1 MARGAVSPGKALAR
15 ERALWLRQR
24 ARAELQRLREAL
36 RAARERRRRAL
47 TKARVSCRVARERV
61 RDQIR
66 AYRSAEFA
74 RINAEV
80 REMRNA
86 ARNQC
91 QARKHRIRSAGARA
105 LERHAAEFKAETQ
118 LQRRLGRA
126 DRLGKRKR
134 NTAIERRQESD
145 DAVRSNLP
153 RELVPVFDR
162 VRRHIHGSRYRTRTE
177 AFLEWAEEHPEDVL
191 QYQGDA
197 TDSEVRR
204 LVAEYEAT
212 ARELR
217 KTKPTRSRRVA
228 GVPF

>member
-1 MARGAVSPGKALAR
+1 MPRVSVSPGKALAR

-24 ARAELQRLREAL
+24 ARAELQRLRAAL
-36 RAARERRRRAL
+36 SAARERRKRAL

-61 RDQIR
+61 RGQIR

-105 LERHAAEFKAETQ
+105 LERQAAVYQAESQ
-118 LQRRLGRA
+118 LQRRLTRA
-126 DRLGKRKR
+126 DRLATRKR

-153 RELVPVFDR
+153 RELVPVFDK
-162 VRRHIHGSRYRTRTE
+162 VRRHIHGNRRRTRT
-177 AFLEWAEEHPEDVL
+177 AA
-191 QYQGDA
+191 
-197 TDSEVRR
+197 
-204 LVAEYEAT
+204 
-212 ARELR
+212 
-217 KTKPTRSRRVA
+217 
-228 GVPF
+228 